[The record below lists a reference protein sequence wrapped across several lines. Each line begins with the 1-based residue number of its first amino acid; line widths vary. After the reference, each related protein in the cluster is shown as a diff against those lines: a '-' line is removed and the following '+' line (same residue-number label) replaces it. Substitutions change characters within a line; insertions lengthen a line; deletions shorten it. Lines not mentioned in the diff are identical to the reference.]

1 MKRNLGLPVLIG
13 LLVLMTGSVSA
24 GEKKGEGPEIQVPE
38 AELESVV
45 RDEEGLERHGKF
57 GPLSLFGYG
66 ELHYN
71 NPIGSSNDQI
81 DFHRMV
87 VGVGYEFTKTIRLRM
102 ELDFE
107 HAFKEPELEY
117 AYIEWQPKEQF
128 GLRGGALLVPMGV
141 INEHHEPPL
150 FYSVE
155 RPELYRVIIP
165 TTWQEG
171 GGGFFGKLPF
181 GLSYQAYAISMPT
194 ALQVSGTTVTSFN
207 GSTGIRSGRGHVGG
221 APGRDFGGA
230 VRLEHKGLPGL
241 RVGTSAVVGNTGQGN
256 GAVGGG
262 LLSMMEAD
270 AKYSIEGIDLEG
282 IFAFSHLK
290 DAGNI
295 NAAVVA
301 ASPTFT
307 NFVASQM
314 LGFYFEGAY
323 HLFHHLMP
331 ETRHDLVLFG
341 RYEKLDTQFSMPA
354 GYAKNYANK
363 RQVITAGL
371 SYLPIPQVAIKA
383 DYTFNKNAANT
394 GTDQFNMG
402 LGFYY

>member
-1 MKRNLGLPVLIG
+1 MRKASLWFGAVALLIQIF
-13 LLVLMTGSVSA
+13 VVSSSA
-24 GEKKGEGPEIQVPE
+24 RAAGPEIKVSDE
-38 AELESVV
+38 ELEKGAKDS
-45 RDEEGLERHGKF
+45 EGLERHGKF
-57 GPLSLFGYG
+57 GPLSFFGYG

-71 NPIGSSNDQI
+71 NPIGSRADQI

-87 VGVGYEFTKTIRLRM
+87 LGIGYEFTKTIRLRT
-102 ELDFE
+102 EVDFE
-107 HAFKEPELEY
+107 HAFKEPELEF
-117 AYIEWQPKEQF
+117 AYLEWQPKGAF
-128 GLRGGALLVPMGV
+128 GLRGGALLVPIGV

-155 RPELYRVIIP
+155 RPDLYRAIIP

-171 GGGFFGKLPF
+171 GAGFFGHLES

-207 GSTGIRSGRGHVGG
+207 GSTGIRNGRGHVGE

-230 VRLEHKGLPGL
+230 ARLEYKGLPRL
-241 RVGTSAVVGNTGQGN
+241 RLGTSAVVGNTGQGN
-256 GAVGGG
+256 GAVDGG
-262 LLSMMEAD
+262 LLSMMEGD

-282 IFAFSHLK
+282 ILAFSHLK

-295 NAAVVA
+295 NTAILA

-314 LGFYFEGAY
+314 LGYYIEGAY

-331 ETRHDLVLFG
+331 ETKHDLVVFA
-341 RYEKLDTQFSMPA
+341 RYEQIKTQFSMPSGFA
-354 GYAKNYANK
+354 ANPANDRK
-363 RQVITAGL
+363 VVTTGL
-371 SYLPIPQVAIKA
+371 SYLPIPQVAVKA
-383 DYTFNKNAANT
+383 DYTFNKNDANT